1 MPAAISI
8 PNAILEMYFCY
19 LRSVSLVRW
28 AALFFNIIKVLHLTQ
43 SFLVSQNKLALWDVN
58 ENIDE
63 NWSLLKKPKINE
75 DEFNGVK
82 CGTLVI
88 N

>member
-1 MPAAISI
+1 
-8 PNAILEMYFCY
+8 
-19 LRSVSLVRW
+19 
-28 AALFFNIIKVLHLTQ
+28 LHLTQ
-43 SFLVSQNKLALWDVN
+43 TFLVSQNKLALWDVN

-75 DEFNGVK
+75 DEFNGGK